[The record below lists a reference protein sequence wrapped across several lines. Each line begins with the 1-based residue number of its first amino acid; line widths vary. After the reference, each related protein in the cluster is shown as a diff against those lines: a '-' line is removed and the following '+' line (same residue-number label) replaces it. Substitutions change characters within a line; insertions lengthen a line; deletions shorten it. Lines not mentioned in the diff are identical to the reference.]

1 MVQIIQICKRLFF
14 LLIALSFTNV
24 FVIPKNLFANDY
36 GSYLAW
42 SYARKVT
49 DFNNLKFLF
58 STIDVSSIDDGMM
71 EEALFQSVIFENWEK
86 ANEVS
91 KKILRKNENNVSAT
105 FYFFVDSFLK
115 KTTTTYNLKKSH
127 FSFLDKNFQKAIS
140 LWTTKKTLSE
150 SQDFENCIPLI
161 CLHIGAKLLTQGKKN
176 KAEKFFLKVEEQKF
190 SSLRIRELLFLS
202 FLELNR
208 NQNAKK
214 IHKDLSLKDMNLKKI
229 SLNYFENNKYLLNPI
244 KTNMD
249 GLAEVLYNISSWYY
263 QKDLYKY
270 AIFFGKLSLKIRPNF
285 NAMKLLVV
293 NAFEEIG
300 FGEMASDTITKIN
313 ERNPYYMRFLKIR
326 SSLNK
331 EDKKKL
337 VIELEKLSKSYPDN
351 WEVTILL
358 ADKYRGLEKYDESIN
373 LYTRVI
379 EKNNIEN
386 KLPIL
391 YSRGIAYERLNK
403 WNKAEKDFKEALLI
417 NPDDP
422 YILNYLGYSWLDRKL
437 NLDEAL
443 ELLKKAAELQP
454 NDGYI
459 IDSLGWAFYL
469 TGNFEKS
476 IYYLEKALSIMPN
489 DATLNDHLGDAYWKS
504 GRKKEA
510 ISQWQRVLIIKPE
523 YKHSEIVK
531 KKIEGGIK

>member
-1 MVQIIQICKRLFF
+1 MVQIIQICKRFFF
-14 LLIALSFTNV
+14 LFIALSFFNV

-36 GSYLAW
+36 GNYLAW
-42 SYARKVT
+42 SYARKAA
-49 DFNNLKFLF
+49 DFKNLKVLF
-58 STIDVSSIDDGMM
+58 SKIDVSSIDNSML
-71 EEALFQSVIFENWEK
+71 EEALFQSVIFENWDK
-86 ANEVS
+86 ADEVS
-91 KKILRKNENNVSAT
+91 KKILKNNENNVSAT
-105 FYFFVDSFLK
+105 FYSFVDNFLK
-115 KTTTTYNLKKSH
+115 KKNTIHTFKRSH
-127 FSFLDKNFQKAIS
+127 FSFLDKNFYEAIL
-140 LWTTKKTLSE
+140 LWTDAKTAYE
-150 SQDFENCIPLI
+150 VQDFENCIPLI

-214 IHKDLSLKDMNLKKI
+214 IHKDLSLKNMNLKKI
-229 SLNYFENNKYLLNPI
+229 GFNYFEKNKYLLNPI
-244 KTNMD
+244 KTNID

-293 NAFEEIG
+293 NAFEEVG
-300 FGEMASDTITKIN
+300 FSEMASDTLLEIN

-326 SSLNK
+326 SSLKK
-331 EDKKKL
+331 EDKKSI
-337 VIELEKLSKSYPDN
+337 VTELERLSSSYPDN
-351 WEVTILL
+351 WEVTLLL
-358 ADKYRGLEKYDESIN
+358 ADKYRGLEKYDKSIN

-403 WNKAEKDFKEALLI
+403 WYEAEKDFKEALII

-422 YILNYLGYSWLDRKL
+422 YILNYLGYSWLDRGL
-437 NLDEAL
+437 NLNEAL
-443 ELLKKAAELQP
+443 QLIQKAAELQP

-469 TGNFEKS
+469 TGKFEKS
-476 IYYLEKALSIMPN
+476 IFYLEKALSIMPN

-510 ISQWQRVLIIKPE
+510 ISQWKRVLIIEPE
-523 YKHSEIVK
+523 FKDSKRVK